1 MNGPMTIYRLTC
13 TTRDYAWGST
23 TLIPRFLGRPADG
36 RPQAELWVGAHP
48 GAPSRLPDG
57 RALGDLVAAAPE
69 AMLGK
74 AASERFGSRL
84 PFLLKA
90 LAAAEPLSLQV
101 HPTSGR
107 AKSGY
112 AEEEAA
118 GIPVDAAERSYRDP
132 FHKPELVV
140 AVTRFEGMAGFRDVD
155 NTARILQLLGTSWAE
170 ETARRLTDGPADQAL
185 HAVVAD
191 LAVVARRATMLTL
204 ATHTRPDDVDDVAV
218 SLAGVSP
225 AGRAAALATLRA
237 FYGIGA
243 REWSDETF
251 AVDAAH
257 AVVSEGPAAL
267 IPIEDDE
274 IYQEDLGRAWFLMT
288 DTPFVSHVCVARR
301 SLLTRDPVAVAEAVG
316 RLAAAL
322 AAGNERGRELRR
334 DLSKRHGI
342 DRDLLVEVLADQEW
356 ELTAEGI
363 AGLALL
369 ARRAGL
375 TSGANLERA
384 VVRVGRGQAG

>member
-1 MNGPMTIYRLTC
+1 VALRIAIDDRL
-13 TTRDYAWGST
+13 
-23 TLIPRFLGRPADG
+23 
-36 RPQAELWVGAHP
+36 
-48 GAPSRLPDG
+48 
-57 RALGDLVAAAPE
+57 
-69 AMLGK
+69 
-74 AASERFGSRL
+74 
-84 PFLLKA
+84 
-90 LAAAEPLSLQV
+90 
-101 HPTSGR
+101 
-107 AKSGY
+107 
-112 AEEEAA
+112 
-118 GIPVDAAERSYRDP
+118 
-132 FHKPELVV
+132 
-140 AVTRFEGMAGFRDVD
+140 
-155 NTARILQLLGTSWAE
+155 
-170 ETARRLTDGPADQAL
+170 ETARLAYPFAAGWVEPAGVELVAGLTSTRASDADLAL
-185 HAVVAD
+185 LDSIAALSMLGDHAVVAD